1 MSNKPPRITK
11 NPPVKKSTD
20 VIVPQN
26 VTKAPEQTGERL
38 IVNNLVFRS
47 VDRSRKDVGDWRD
60 SHRAAESIYYP
71 NRTRLLDLYSDVEL
85 DGHLSGLIMKRIE
98 TVLNKK
104 LRFVKNN
111 KEVDDINK
119 LIRTN
124 EFRNVQ
130 KQILLSIFWGVSG
143 MEFIPGDKFQFKNI
157 PRKHIKP
164 EKKVIAINQTD
175 YDGIPYENISNIFVI
190 GEARELGELLKCAFY
205 VLLKK
210 GDFSDWANYIEI
222 FGMPMIVTKYDTY
235 DEKTKAQLTK
245 MMEEAG
251 ASLRL
256 SIPKQ
261 ADFEIMDGKTS
272 NGTGDLQDKFK
283 DACNDEL
290 SVLILGNTET
300 TKSSKSSGYAQ
311 SKEHGKQQSE
321 VTKSDT
327 QFVCNLLNCDKFI
340 SILKSYGY
348 DVEGGE
354 FTVEEQ
360 MDVDHQL
367 TRAQVLDTLKNKLGL
382 PLSHDNIYEEFAVSK
397 PDDYDVQIA
406 NQQIEDEAEEE
417 PAVPGA
423 GKAKPSGKPPVKE
436 KLSPK
441 EKAMAFLANFF
452 DQAHKD

>member
-190 GEARELGELLKCAFY
+190 GEARELGELLKCAF
-205 VLLKK
+205 
-210 GDFSDWANYIEI
+210 
-222 FGMPMIVTKYDTY
+222 
-235 DEKTKAQLTK
+235 
-245 MMEEAG
+245 
-251 ASLRL
+251 
-256 SIPKQ
+256 
-261 ADFEIMDGKTS
+261 
-272 NGTGDLQDKFK
+272 
-283 DACNDEL
+283 
-290 SVLILGNTET
+290 
-300 TKSSKSSGYAQ
+300 
-311 SKEHGKQQSE
+311 
-321 VTKSDT
+321 
-327 QFVCNLLNCDKFI
+327 
-340 SILKSYGY
+340 
-348 DVEGGE
+348 
-354 FTVEEQ
+354 
-360 MDVDHQL
+360 
-367 TRAQVLDTLKNKLGL
+367 
-382 PLSHDNIYEEFAVSK
+382 
-397 PDDYDVQIA
+397 
-406 NQQIEDEAEEE
+406 
-417 PAVPGA
+417 
-423 GKAKPSGKPPVKE
+423 
-436 KLSPK
+436 
-441 EKAMAFLANFF
+441 
-452 DQAHKD
+452 